1 MNGTRNMKSMKT
13 IRLGDVLYD
22 DQKRLLTL
30 CRSCECH
37 FMTLQSFQRHL
48 GDCPGVKYIVTPIEP
63 LAFDDANR
71 ETRLVNGRQ
80 ELHIYDLEAVK
91 NSSSTNSAI
100 DWEAELEDPRWYTD
114 PKPTVQP
121 TVKTNSKENI
131 VKECLVTL
139 AKESQEPEGVP
150 AKRPRSPPT
159 SRRTILTAQQQ
170 RRSRACLSSA
180 QPSGVRMKKA
190 TILVPHVLED
200 LKRLQ
205 ETEKKERIPV
215 VLPAP
220 ALPVGSLQSCAN
232 RTTQSTSQ
240 LVPMKISPASKLIIP
255 VSSRISD
262 VPAPPKT
269 PEKPVPPITSKST
282 PPLDGTQKILNKLR
296 ACGVEVKRA
305 STHSNATTELN
316 PTKNQETLDIM
327 RKLQSKGIRCTK
339 VKKS

>member
-1 MNGTRNMKSMKT
+1 MNGSRKIKSMKT

-48 GDCPGVKYIVTPIEP
+48 ADCPGVKYIVTPIEP

-80 ELHIYDLEAVK
+80 EIHIYDLEAVK
-91 NSSSTNSAI
+91 KNTNTAI
-100 DWEAELEDPRWYTD
+100 DWEAELEDPRWYTN
-114 PKPTVQP
+114 PKPTVQTIP
-121 TVKTNSKENI
+121 KTNSKENI
-131 VKECLVTL
+131 VKEDVVPL
-139 AKESQEPEGVP
+139 AKEPQEPEGVP

-159 SRRTILTAQQQ
+159 TRRTILTSQQQ
-170 RRSRACLSSA
+170 RRSRACLTSP
-180 QPSGVRMKKA
+180 QPPAVKMKKA
-190 TILVPHVLED
+190 IILVPTVLED

-205 ETEKKERIPV
+205 DTEKKERIPEAP
-215 VLPAP
+215 PAP
-220 ALPVGSLQSCAN
+220 VHPVRSLQSRATG
-232 RTTQSTSQ
+232 TTQSTSQ
-240 LVPMKISPASKLIIP
+240 LVPMKFSPASELIIP
-255 VSSRISD
+255 VSSRISE
-262 VPAPPKT
+262 VPEPPKT
-269 PEKPVPPITSKST
+269 PEKPVPTITSKST

-305 STHSNATTELN
+305 STQLNATTELN

-339 VKKS
+339 VRKS